1 MVTLSSSKMS
11 KRNGLTLDL
20 KPAAP
25 AGASVGGGTGAGATF
40 TPVSGIAPSKK
51 ARLKTAPEIL
61 TSPDVQMLKL
71 TSPQL
76 AEFLTRNPS
85 LATPTPSGG
94 YQFPTTVTAEQELYV
109 KGFEEA
115 LKNKHAT
122 AHHQVNSFASA
133 ANTPA
138 QILAIEK
145 ATAAFKQ
152 QQQQHQ
158 QTLPATLA
166 IPVTIQQHPSSILPS
181 TIAPVGIPTIAIS
194 GSAAST
200 VSEPSSTNSR
210 PSSSASGSYD
220 DSASDYL
227 PTTVVV
233 KQEPDGDNSS
243 SSYNSNVT
251 TNRGSTGRGRTKK
264 PLSNLGGVGVAPINM
279 ESQEVIKLERKR
291 LRNRLAASKCRKR
304 KLEKISNLDEKV
316 ADLKDENGELMG
328 IVKRLKDSICN
339 LKQEVMEHVQ
349 HGCQINMVVSQ
360 GSR

>member
-1 MVTLSSSKMS
+1 VT
-11 KRNGLTLDL
+11 
-20 KPAAP
+20 A
-25 AGASVGGGTGAGATF
+25 GGGPGGGATF
-40 TPVSGIAPSKK
+40 VAASGIAPSKK
-51 ARLKTAPEIL
+51 ARLRTAPEIL

-109 KGFEEA
+109 RGFEEA
-115 LKNKHAT
+115 LKNKHA
-122 AHHQVNSFASA
+122 SA
-133 ANTPA
+133 QQGSHAGSNTPA

-152 QQQQHQ
+152 HQQQQQ
-158 QTLPATLA
+158 QASIPITSL
-166 IPVTIQQHPSSILPS
+166 PVTIQQQVLPT
-181 TIAPVGIPTIAIS
+181 TIASSAVPTIAIS
-194 GSAAST
+194 SSVST
-200 VSEPSSTNSR
+200 LSEPSSTNSR

-227 PTTVVV
+227 PTVVV
-233 KQEPDGDNSS
+233 KQEPEADNTVGYAPPVGTAIRSTRGKARKQSS
-243 SSYNSNVT
+243 
-251 TNRGSTGRGRTKK
+251 RGIGIS
-264 PLSNLGGVGVAPINM
+264 PIDM

-304 KLEKISNLDEKV
+304 KLERISNLDEKV
-316 ADLKDENGELMG
+316 ADLKDENGELMA
-328 IVKRLKDSICN
+328 IVKRLKGSICN

-360 GSR
+360 GST

>member
-1 MVTLSSSKMS
+1 MS
-11 KRNGLTLDL
+11 KRNNLTLDL
-20 KPAAP
+20 KPTAP
-25 AGASVGGGTGAGATF
+25 AVTTGGGFPGGGANF
-40 TPVSGIAPSKK
+40 PPMSGIAPSKK

-76 AEFLTRNPS
+76 AEFLTRNPT

-109 KGFEEA
+109 RGFEEA

-122 AHHQVNSFASA
+122 AQQHGPNSTSA
-133 ANTPA
+133 AGSNTPA

-145 ATAAFKQ
+145 ATAAYKQ
-152 QQQQHQ
+152 QQQSIV
-158 QTLPATLA
+158 QTTTSL
-166 IPVTIQQHPSSILPS
+166 PVTIPQHLPT
-181 TIAPVGIPTIAIS
+181 TIVSAVPTIAIS
-194 GSAAST
+194 SAVST

-220 DSASDYL
+220 DSASEYL

-233 KQEPDGDNSS
+233 KEEPDADNSS
-243 SSYNSNVT
+243 SSYTQTVGT
-251 TNRGSTGRGRTKK
+251 TRAAGRGRAKK
-264 PLSNLGGVGVAPINM
+264 QRSNIGGIGISPINM

-304 KLEKISNLDEKV
+304 KLERISNLDEKV
-316 ADLKDENGELMG
+316 SDLKEENGELMG

-360 GSR
+360 GSN

>member
-1 MVTLSSSKMS
+1 MS
-11 KRNGLTLDL
+11 KRNNLTLDL

-25 AGASVGGGTGAGATF
+25 AVTIGGGGPGGGANF
-40 TPVSGIAPSKK
+40 PPVSGIAPSKK
-51 ARLKTAPEIL
+51 ARLRTAPEIL

-109 KGFEEA
+109 RGFEEA

-122 AHHQVNSFASA
+122 AQQQTVTSTSA
-133 ANTPA
+133 IGSNTPA

-145 ATAAFKQ
+145 ATAAYKQ
-152 QQQQHQ
+152 QQGF
-158 QTLPATLA
+158 LPPTTTS
-166 IPVTIQQHPSSILPS
+166 IPVTVQQQILPS
-181 TIAPVGIPTIAIS
+181 TIAPGPVPTIAIS
-194 GSAAST
+194 SAAST
-200 VSEPSSTNSR
+200 VSEQSSTNSR

-233 KQEPDGDNSS
+233 KQEPDQDGSSNSYTSTVS
-243 SSYNSNVT
+243 ST
-251 TNRGSTGRGRTKK
+251 RGRGRARKNS
-264 PLSNLGGVGVAPINM
+264 SNVRGVGISPIDM

-304 KLEKISNLDEKV
+304 KLERISNLDEKV
-316 ADLKDENGELMG
+316 SDLKEENGELMG
-328 IVKRLKDSICN
+328 IVKRLKESICN

-360 GSR
+360 GST

>member
-1 MVTLSSSKMS
+1 M
-11 KRNGLTLDL
+11 
-20 KPAAP
+20 
-25 AGASVGGGTGAGATF
+25 GGGGATF

-115 LKNKHAT
+115 LKNKHAS
-122 AHHQVNSFASA
+122 ASQHQVFASA

-158 QTLPATLA
+158 QTLPTTLA

-181 TIAPVGIPTIAIS
+181 TIVPVGIPSIAIS
-194 GSAAST
+194 SSAAST
-200 VSEPSSTNSR
+200 VSEQSSTNSR

-233 KQEPDGDNSS
+233 KQEPDQDGSSNSYTSTVS
-243 SSYNSNVT
+243 ST
-251 TNRGSTGRGRTKK
+251 RGRGRARKNS
-264 PLSNLGGVGVAPINM
+264 SNVRGVGISPIDM

-316 ADLKDENGELMG
+316 SDLKEENGELMA

>member
-1 MVTLSSSKMS
+1 MS
-11 KRNGLTLDL
+11 KRNNLTLDL

-25 AGASVGGGTGAGATF
+25 AVTTVGGGPGGGANF
-40 TPVSGIAPSKK
+40 PPVSGIAPSKK
-51 ARLKTAPEIL
+51 ARLRTAPEIL

-109 KGFEEA
+109 RGFEEA

-122 AHHQVNSFASA
+122 AQQQTVTSTSA
-133 ANTPA
+133 IGSNTPA

-145 ATAAFKQ
+145 ATAAYKQ
-152 QQQQHQ
+152 QQAF
-158 QTLPATLA
+158 LPPTTTS
-166 IPVTIQQHPSSILPS
+166 IPVTVQQQILPS
-181 TIAPVGIPTIAIS
+181 TIAPGPVPTIAIS
-194 GSAAST
+194 SAAST
-200 VSEPSSTNSR
+200 VSEQSSTNSR

-233 KQEPDGDNSS
+233 KQEPDQDGSSNSYTS
-243 SSYNSNVT
+243 TVT
-251 TNRGSTGRGRTKK
+251 STRGRGRARKNS
-264 PLSNLGGVGVAPINM
+264 SNVRGVGISPIDM

-304 KLEKISNLDEKV
+304 KLERISNLDEKV
-316 ADLKDENGELMG
+316 SDLKEENGELMG
-328 IVKRLKDSICN
+328 IVKRLKESICN

-360 GSR
+360 GST

>member
-1 MVTLSSSKMS
+1 MAS
-11 KRNGLTLDL
+11 G
-20 KPAAP
+20 
-25 AGASVGGGTGAGATF
+25 AGPGGGSNFVQA
-40 TPVSGIAPSKK
+40 SGIAPSKK

-109 KGFEEA
+109 RGFEEA
-115 LKNKHAT
+115 LKNKHAS
-122 AHHQVNSFASA
+122 ASQHQVFASA

-152 QQQQHQ
+152 HQQQ
-158 QTLPATLA
+158 QTLPTTLA
-166 IPVTIQQHPSSILPS
+166 IPVTIQQHPSSTLPS

-194 GSAAST
+194 SSAAST
-200 VSEPSSTNSR
+200 VSEQSSTNSR

-220 DSASDYL
+220 DSASDYMS
-227 PTTVVV
+227 TTVVV

-243 SSYNSNVT
+243 GSYNSNVT
-251 TNRGSTGRGRTKK
+251 TNRGSTGRGRAKK

-316 ADLKDENGELMG
+316 SDLKEENGELMA

>member
-1 MVTLSSSKMS
+1 MS
-11 KRNGLTLDL
+11 KRNNLTLDL
-20 KPAAP
+20 KPAVP
-25 AGASVGGGTGAGATF
+25 AVTAAGGGPGGGNNF
-40 TPVSGIAPSKK
+40 PPVSGIAPSKK
-51 ARLKTAPEIL
+51 ARLRTAPEIL

-76 AEFLTRNPS
+76 AEFLTRNPT

-94 YQFPTTVTAEQELYV
+94 YTFPTTVTAEQELYV
-109 KGFEEA
+109 RGFEEA

-122 AHHQVNSFASA
+122 AQQHNPASTSA
-133 ANTPA
+133 TSSNTPA

-145 ATAAFKQ
+145 ATAAYKQ
-152 QQQQHQ
+152 QQSTLPPMSSIPLPIQQ
-158 QTLPATLA
+158 QTLPSTVATSV
-166 IPVTIQQHPSSILPS
+166 PTLP
-181 TIAPVGIPTIAIS
+181 IS
-194 GSAAST
+194 SAAST
-200 VSEPSSTNSR
+200 VSEQSSTNSR

-233 KQEPDGDNSS
+233 KQEPGSDTSSGAFPTSNSK
-243 SSYNSNVT
+243 T
-251 TNRGSTGRGRTKK
+251 GGRGRGRKQSVK
-264 PLSNLGGVGVAPINM
+264 GMGISPINM

-304 KLEKISNLDEKV
+304 KLERISNLDEKV
-316 ADLKDENGELMG
+316 SDLKEENTELMG
-328 IVKRLKDSICN
+328 IVKKLKESICN

-360 GSR
+360 

>member
-1 MVTLSSSKMS
+1 M
-11 KRNGLTLDL
+11 G
-20 KPAAP
+20 
-25 AGASVGGGTGAGATF
+25 
-40 TPVSGIAPSKK
+40 
-51 ARLKTAPEIL
+51 IL

-115 LKNKHAT
+115 LKNKHAS
-122 AHHQVNSFASA
+122 ASQHQVFTSA

-158 QTLPATLA
+158 PTLPTTLA
-166 IPVTIQQHPSSILPS
+166 IPVTIQQHPSSI
-181 TIAPVGIPTIAIS
+181 APVGIPTIAIS
-194 GSAAST
+194 SSAAST
-200 VSEPSSTNSR
+200 VSEQSSTNSR

-227 PTTVVV
+227 PTAVVV

-243 SSYNSNVT
+243 SNYTPTVA
-251 TNRGSTGRGRTKK
+251 STRLGGRGRSRKS
-264 PLSNLGGVGVAPINM
+264 SNVRGVG
-279 ESQEVIKLERKR
+279 
-291 LRNRLAASKCRKR
+291 
-304 KLEKISNLDEKV
+304 ISP
-316 ADLKDENGELMG
+316 
-328 IVKRLKDSICN
+328 
-339 LKQEVMEHVQ
+339 
-349 HGCQINMVVSQ
+349 
-360 GSR
+360 

>member
-1 MVTLSSSKMS
+1 MS
-11 KRNGLTLDL
+11 KRNNLTLDL
-20 KPAAP
+20 KPAIP
-25 AGASVGGGTGAGATF
+25 ATSGGGGGANTQPAL
-40 TPVSGIAPSKK
+40 GIAPSKK
-51 ARLKTAPEIL
+51 ARLRTAPEIL

-109 KGFEEA
+109 RGFEEA
-115 LKNKHAT
+115 LKSTKIKHA
-122 AHHQVNSFASA
+122 ASQQHGNLTNMLA
-133 ANTPA
+133 APQGSNTQT

-152 QQQQHQ
+152 QHPIPIPNAITIQQASV
-158 QTLPATLA
+158 LPATIGFSA
-166 IPVTIQQHPSSILPS
+166 QP
-181 TIAPVGIPTIAIS
+181 PTVAIS
-194 GSAAST
+194 SAASS
-200 VSEPSSTNSR
+200 VSEHSSTNSR

-220 DSASDYL
+220 DSTSEYL
-227 PTTVVV
+227 PTVVV
-233 KQEPDGDNSS
+233 KQEPEGDSNNGKPVGSFRVS
-243 SSYNSNVT
+243 KGKGKKQSSNV
-251 TNRGSTGRGRTKK
+251 
-264 PLSNLGGVGVAPINM
+264 GGGIGISPICM

-304 KLEKISNLDEKV
+304 KLERISCLDDKV
-316 ADLKDENGELMG
+316 GDLKNENGELLS
-328 IVKRLKDSICN
+328 IVKRLKDSVCN

-360 GSR
+360 GTV

>member
-1 MVTLSSSKMS
+1 MGEFCFRELKVVTLSSSKMS

-25 AGASVGGGTGAGATF
+25 AGASVGGSTACGATF

-115 LKNKHAT
+115 LKNKHAS
-122 AHHQVNSFASA
+122 ASQHQVFASA

-152 QQQQHQ
+152 QQQQQ
-158 QTLPATLA
+158 
-166 IPVTIQQHPSSILPS
+166 PSSILPS
-181 TIAPVGIPTIAIS
+181 TIAPVGIPAIAIS
-194 GSAAST
+194 SSAAST
-200 VSEPSSTNSR
+200 VSE
-210 PSSSASGSYD
+210 
-220 DSASDYL
+220 
-227 PTTVVV
+227 
-233 KQEPDGDNSS
+233 Q
-243 SSYNSNVT
+243 
-251 TNRGSTGRGRTKK
+251 
-264 PLSNLGGVGVAPINM
+264 
-279 ESQEVIKLERKR
+279 
-291 LRNRLAASKCRKR
+291 
-304 KLEKISNLDEKV
+304 
-316 ADLKDENGELMG
+316 
-328 IVKRLKDSICN
+328 
-339 LKQEVMEHVQ
+339 
-349 HGCQINMVVSQ
+349 
-360 GSR
+360 

>member
-1 MVTLSSSKMS
+1 MGEFCFRELKVVTLSSSKMS

-109 KGFEEA
+109 RGFEEA
-115 LKNKHAT
+115 LKHKHAT
-122 AHHQVNSFASA
+122 AQQQTVTSTSA
-133 ANTPA
+133 IGSNTPA

-145 ATAAFKQ
+145 ATAAYKQ
-152 QQQQHQ
+152 QQAI
-158 QTLPATLA
+158 LPPTTTS
-166 IPVTIQQHPSSILPS
+166 IPVTIQQQQQQILPS
-181 TIAPVGIPTIAIS
+181 IIAQAPVPTIAIS
-194 GSAAST
+194 SAAST
-200 VSEPSSTNSR
+200 VSEQSSTNSR

-251 TNRGSTGRGRTKK
+251 TNRGRGR
-264 PLSNLGGVGVAPINM
+264 
-279 ESQEVIKLERKR
+279 
-291 LRNRLAASKCRKR
+291 
-304 KLEKISNLDEKV
+304 
-316 ADLKDENGELMG
+316 
-328 IVKRLKDSICN
+328 
-339 LKQEVMEHVQ
+339 
-349 HGCQINMVVSQ
+349 
-360 GSR
+360 

>member
-1 MVTLSSSKMS
+1 MS
-11 KRNGLTLDL
+11 KRNNLTLDL
-20 KPAAP
+20 KPAVP
-25 AGASVGGGTGAGATF
+25 AVSAGGGPGGGATF
-40 TPVSGIAPSKK
+40 VPASGIAPSKK
-51 ARLKTAPEIL
+51 ARLRTAPEIL

-109 KGFEEA
+109 RGFEEA
-115 LKNKHAT
+115 LKNKHASAQQGT
-122 AHHQVNSFASA
+122 NSGAG

-145 ATAAFKQ
+145 ATAAYKQHQ
-152 QQQQHQ
+152 QQQAS
-158 QTLPATLA
+158 LPATSL
-166 IPVTIQQHPSSILPS
+166 PVTIQQQVLPT
-181 TIAPVGIPTIAIS
+181 TIASAAVPTIAIS
-194 GSAAST
+194 SAAST
-200 VSEPSSTNSR
+200 VSELSSTNSR

-227 PTTVVV
+227 PTVVV
-233 KQEPDGDNSS
+233 KQEPEADNNVSYAPVATRTTKGKGRKNSS
-243 SSYNSNVT
+243 HV
-251 TNRGSTGRGRTKK
+251 R
-264 PLSNLGGVGVAPINM
+264 GVGISPIDM
-279 ESQEVIKLERKR
+279 ESQEIIKLERKR

-304 KLEKISNLDEKV
+304 KLERISNLDEKV

-328 IVKRLKDSICN
+328 IVKRLKESICN

-360 GSR
+360 GST

>member
-1 MVTLSSSKMS
+1 MS
-11 KRNGLTLDL
+11 KRNNLTLDL
-20 KPAAP
+20 KPAVP
-25 AGASVGGGTGAGATF
+25 AVTAGGGPGGGATF
-40 TPVSGIAPSKK
+40 IAASGIAPSKK
-51 ARLKTAPEIL
+51 ARLRTAPEIL

-76 AEFLTRNPS
+76 AEFLTRNPA

-109 KGFEEA
+109 RGFEEA
-115 LKNKHAT
+115 LKNKHASAQQGPT
-122 AHHQVNSFASA
+122 PANSALGS
-133 ANTPA
+133 NTPA

-152 QQQQHQ
+152 HQQQLQSS
-158 QTLPATLA
+158 LPVA
-166 IPVTIQQHPSSILPS
+166 IQQQVLPT
-181 TIAPVGIPTIAIS
+181 TIVSAAMPTIAMS
-194 GSAAST
+194 SAVST

-227 PTTVVV
+227 PTVVV
-233 KQEPDGDNSS
+233 KQEPEADNTGSYAPPVGTTARSTRGKTRKFSS
-243 SSYNSNVT
+243 ST
-251 TNRGSTGRGRTKK
+251 RGIGIS
-264 PLSNLGGVGVAPINM
+264 PINM

-304 KLEKISNLDEKV
+304 KLERISNLDEKV
-316 ADLKDENGELMG
+316 AELKDENGELMG
-328 IVKRLKDSICN
+328 MVKRLKGSICN

-360 GSR
+360 GST

>member
-1 MVTLSSSKMS
+1 MAS
-11 KRNGLTLDL
+11 G
-20 KPAAP
+20 
-25 AGASVGGGTGAGATF
+25 AGPGGGSNFVQA
-40 TPVSGIAPSKK
+40 SGIAPSKK

-115 LKNKHAT
+115 LKNKHAS
-122 AHHQVNSFASA
+122 ASQHQVFSSA

-158 QTLPATLA
+158 QTLPTTLA
-166 IPVTIQQHPSSILPS
+166 IPVTIQQHPPSIPPS

-194 GSAAST
+194 SSAAST
-200 VSEPSSTNSR
+200 VSEQSSTNSR

-233 KQEPDGDNSS
+233 KQEPEQDASS
-243 SSYNSNVT
+243 TSYTPTVA
-251 TNRGSTGRGRTKK
+251 STRMVGRGRSRKQS
-264 PLSNLGGVGVAPINM
+264 SNVRGVGISPIDM

-304 KLEKISNLDEKV
+304 KLERISNLDEKV
-316 ADLKDENGELMG
+316 
-328 IVKRLKDSICN
+328 
-339 LKQEVMEHVQ
+339 
-349 HGCQINMVVSQ
+349 
-360 GSR
+360 

>member
-1 MVTLSSSKMS
+1 M
-11 KRNGLTLDL
+11 G
-20 KPAAP
+20 
-25 AGASVGGGTGAGATF
+25 
-40 TPVSGIAPSKK
+40 
-51 ARLKTAPEIL
+51 
-61 TSPDVQMLKL
+61 
-71 TSPQL
+71 
-76 AEFLTRNPS
+76 
-85 LATPTPSGG
+85 
-94 YQFPTTVTAEQELYV
+94 
-109 KGFEEA
+109 
-115 LKNKHAT
+115 
-122 AHHQVNSFASA
+122 
-133 ANTPA
+133 PA

-158 QTLPATLA
+158 QTLPTTLA

-194 GSAAST
+194 SSAAST
-200 VSEPSSTNSR
+200 VSEQSSTNSR

-220 DSASDYL
+220 ESASDYL

-233 KQEPDGDNSS
+233 KQEPGSDTSSGAFPTSNSK
-243 SSYNSNVT
+243 T
-251 TNRGSTGRGRTKK
+251 GGRGRGRKQSVK
-264 PLSNLGGVGVAPINM
+264 GMGISPINM

-304 KLEKISNLDEKV
+304 KLERISNLDEKV
-316 ADLKDENGELMG
+316 SDLKEENGELMA

-360 GSR
+360 

>member
-1 MVTLSSSKMS
+1 MGESKVVTLSSSKMS

-25 AGASVGGGTGAGATF
+25 AGASVGGGTGGGASF

-122 AHHQVNSFASA
+122 AQQQTPASTSA
-133 ANTPA
+133 TSSNTPA

-145 ATAAFKQ
+145 ATAAYKQ
-152 QQQQHQ
+152 QQATLPPMSSIPLPIQQ
-158 QTLPATLA
+158 QT
-166 IPVTIQQHPSSILPS
+166 LPS
-181 TIAPVGIPTIAIS
+181 TIATSVPTLAIS
-194 GSAAST
+194 SAAST
-200 VSEPSSTNSR
+200 VSEQSSTNSR

-243 SSYNSNVT
+243 GSYNSNVT
-251 TNRGSTGRGRTKK
+251 TNRGSTGRGRAKK

-316 ADLKDENGELMG
+316 SDLKEE
-328 IVKRLKDSICN
+328 
-339 LKQEVMEHVQ
+339 
-349 HGCQINMVVSQ
+349 
-360 GSR
+360 

>member
-25 AGASVGGGTGAGATF
+25 AGASVGGSTGGGATF

-115 LKNKHAT
+115 LKNKHAS
-122 AHHQVNSFASA
+122 ASQHQVFASA

-152 QQQQHQ
+152 QQQQ
-158 QTLPATLA
+158 QTLPTTLA

-194 GSAAST
+194 SSAAST
-200 VSEPSSTNSR
+200 VSEQSSTNSR

-251 TNRGSTGRGRTKK
+251 TNRGSTGRGRAKK

-316 ADLKDENGELMG
+316 SDLKEENGELMG

>member
-1 MVTLSSSKMS
+1 MAS
-11 KRNGLTLDL
+11 G
-20 KPAAP
+20 
-25 AGASVGGGTGAGATF
+25 AGPGGGSNF
-40 TPVSGIAPSKK
+40 PPVSGIAPSKK

-109 KGFEEA
+109 RGFEEA

-122 AHHQVNSFASA
+122 AQQQTSTSA
-133 ANTPA
+133 TAMGSNTPA

-145 ATAAFKQ
+145 ATAAYKQ
-152 QQQQHQ
+152 QQAFL
-158 QTLPATLA
+158 LPTTTS
-166 IPVTIQQHPSSILPS
+166 IPVTIQQQIIPS
-181 TIAPVGIPTIAIS
+181 TIAPAPVPTIAIS
-194 GSAAST
+194 SAAST

-233 KQEPDGDNSS
+233 KQEPDQDASS
-243 SSYNSNVT
+243 
-251 TNRGSTGRGRTKK
+251 TNYTPTVANTRLGGRGRSRKS
-264 PLSNLGGVGVAPINM
+264 SNVRGGVGISPIDM

-304 KLEKISNLDEKV
+304 KLERISNLDEKV
-316 ADLKDENGELMG
+316 SDLKEENGELMG
-328 IVKRLKDSICN
+328 IVKRLKESICN

-360 GSR
+360 GST